1 MCAVVQ
7 DSDDDEMSDELTTI
21 GELSDDSDSDDSDTE
36 SLASSVAELS
46 SGLLQ
51 YYVHI
56 IIPLYIIVCYFVLIL

>member
-1 MCAVVQ
+1 M
-7 DSDDDEMSDELTTI
+7 SDDATTM

-51 YYVHI
+51 TSFKFCVYCRTGFNCE
-56 IIPLYIIVCYFVLIL
+56 L

>member
-1 MCAVVQ
+1 M
-7 DSDDDEMSDELTTI
+7 SDDATTM

-51 YYVHI
+51 ALFKFCVYCRTG
-56 IIPLYIIVCYFVLIL
+56 LIVNCELTLNSSKVILKA